1 MQCKLI
7 IKDEVNAKFEGLP
20 AEVRRALVKRF
31 SFELPYA
38 RHLPAVRLGRWD
50 GRVNFF
56 QLSGSTYINLL
67 PDILPYLEDQGYDV
81 ELLDARDYQTHFT
94 FDTITEQ
101 SYSHKTWPDKHQ
113 LAGQNIE
120 LRPHQVTAI
129 NNFLSNPQS
138 LQSIAT
144 GSGKTL
150 ITSILSHQCEPYG
163 RTLVIVPNK
172 SLVLQT
178 EADYINLGLDVG
190 VYYSDRKELGRT
202 HTISTWQS
210 LHNLTKNSQDGEL
223 TIHEFVKDVVCVIV
237 DECHVLKSDS
247 LKSLLS
253 GPLAHIPI
261 RWGLT
266 GTIPK
271 EDFDFFA
278 LRVCIGEVIGEVTAS
293 DLQEQGILANC
304 QINILQLVDYV
315 EYKEYQAELKYLVD
329 TAERLEF
336 LASKIS
342 AISSTGNT
350 LVLVDRIST
359 GNTLQELIPG
369 SAFVSGST
377 RTLDRQEQY
386 DQIAV
391 SDNLVTIATYGVAAV
406 GINVPRLHNVVLI
419 EPGKSFVR
427 VIQSIG
433 RGLRKAHDKDSVVI
447 WDVTST
453 CKFSKR
459 HLTKRKQYYREAAY
473 PFNVQKVEWQR

>member
-1 MQCKLI
+1 MHCKLI

-150 ITSILSHQCEPYG
+150 ITSILSQQCEQYG

-190 VYYSDRKELGRT
+190 VYYGDRKELGRT

-210 LHNLTKNSQDGEL
+210 MNSLLKKTQEGDAEYTFYDFISG
-223 TIHEFVKDVVCVIV
+223 VVCVIG
-237 DECHVLKSDS
+237 DECFDGDARVLTTSGYVPIKSISVGDTVINYS
-247 LKSLLS
+247 EKDKTFKTDTVVKVHKNLTKSL
-253 GPLAHIPI
+253 
-261 RWGLT
+261 
-266 GTIPK
+266 
-271 EDFDFFA
+271 
-278 LRVCIGEVIGEVTAS
+278 
-293 DLQEQGILANC
+293 N
-304 QINILQLVDYV
+304 
-315 EYKEYQAELKYLVD
+315 
-329 TAERLEF
+329 ERMYELEF
-336 LASKIS
+336 DNGSVINV
-342 AISSTGNT
+342 TGNHKFLT
-350 LVLVDRIST
+350 NLGWVRAD
-359 GNTLQELIPG
+359 EL
-369 SAFVSGST
+369 T
-377 RTLDRQEQY
+377 E
-386 DQIAV
+386 
-391 SDNLVTIATYGVAAV
+391 
-406 GINVPRLHNVVLI
+406 
-419 EPGKSFVR
+419 E
-427 VIQSIG
+427 
-433 RGLRKAHDKDSVVI
+433 HDILNK
-447 WDVTST
+447 T
-453 CKFSKR
+453 
-459 HLTKRKQYYREAAY
+459 
-473 PFNVQKVEWQR
+473 

>member
-1 MQCKLI
+1 M
-7 IKDEVNAKFEGLP
+7 
-20 AEVRRALVKRF
+20 RLVKKTEIEKP
-31 SFELPYA
+31 SEVY
-38 RHLPAVRLGRWD
+38 
-50 GRVNFF
+50 
-56 QLSGSTYINLL
+56 NL
-67 PDILPYLEDQGYDV
+67 
-81 ELLDARDYQTHFT
+81 H
-94 FDTITEQ
+94 
-101 SYSHKTWPDKHQ
+101 
-113 LAGQNIE
+113 
-120 LRPHQVTAI
+120 I
-129 NNFLSNPQS
+129 NNDHNY
-138 LQSIAT
+138 IVEGAVVANC
-144 GSGKTL
+144 
-150 ITSILSHQCEPYG
+150 HQIKAE
-163 RTLVIVPNK
+163 
-172 SLVLQT
+172 
-178 EADYINLGLDVG
+178 
-190 VYYSDRKELGRT
+190 
-202 HTISTWQS
+202 
-210 LHNLTKNSQDGEL
+210 
-223 TIHEFVKDVVCVIV
+223 
-237 DECHVLKSDS
+237 VLKSM
-247 LKSLLS
+247 LS
-253 GPLAHIPI
+253 GPLAQIPI

-336 LASKIS
+336 LASKIL
-342 AISSTGNT
+342 AISNTGNT
-350 LVLVDRIST
+350 LVLVDRIGT
-359 GNTLQELIPG
+359 GKTFQELIPG
-369 SAFVSGST
+369 SVFVSGST

-406 GINVPRLHNVVLI
+406 GINVPRLHNVVLL

-459 HLTKRKQYYREAAY
+459 HLTKRKQYYRDAAY